1 MIGNPAYIFGA
12 AAILLAVCDCAVLP
26 GVLPDHDI
34 QCDCYSNAATARVNP
49 VCGTD
54 GRTYHNMCVFVCYQK
69 EFEDLDVKHEGEC
82 LGNVG
87 AFDDSEDSAEDCFC
101 SKDINLVCG
110 TDNETY
116 KNGCYLNC
124 RASDIKDLKVKH
136 HGPCVEP
143 QVSAA
148 STWVSAEAPIDCPCT
163 REMNP
168 VCGSDA
174 KTYPNFCILNCHS
187 NHFKDLKV
195 KHHGPCVEPQVSAA
209 STWVSAEAPIDCP
222 CTREM
227 NPVCGSD
234 AKTYPNFCILN
245 CHSNHF
251 KDLKLKHHGECEE
264 YAGKKSSEQEIEDCF
279 CSKEINHVCGT
290 DSKTYQNLCILNC
303 RSRDTKDLKVKHHGA
318 CKTSKVVSTKDK
330 TSTDCF
336 CSKEMNHVCGT
347 DLKTYQNLC
356 ILNCHSRDTKDL
368 KLSHMGHCEET
379 LPIIMD

>member
-124 RASDIKDLKVKH
+124 RASDI
-136 HGPCVEP
+136 
-143 QVSAA
+143 
-148 STWVSAEAPIDCPCT
+148 
-163 REMNP
+163 
-168 VCGSDA
+168 
-174 KTYPNFCILNCHS
+174 
-187 NHFKDLKV
+187 KDLKV